1 MVKPRTIE
9 TNEGI
14 QDQLTVEIFD
24 EFARIMRD
32 KGWNNVDSIIKAGI
46 TKGTALEIGPGP
58 GYVGLEW
65 LKRCPEA
72 TLVGCEISGAMIKL
86 AEKNARD
93 YGFEKRATY
102 VTGNCMEMP
111 FPDNSFDA
119 VFSNGSLH
127 EWEEPIKV
135 FNEINRVLKPEGI
148 FCITDMRRD
157 VNPLLKWLIYSLTKP
172 KEIRHGFLTSLNA
185 SYTVAEISELLNQS
199 ELKNTAV
206 SKEFFGL
213 CILGKKAVLP

>member
-1 MVKPRTIE
+1 MVKERIIE

-14 QDQLTVEIFD
+14 QDKLTVEIFD
-24 EFARIMRD
+24 RFARIMRD

-46 TKGTALEIGPGP
+46 VRGKALEIGPGP

-72 TLVGCEISGAMIKL
+72 TLVGCEISGEMIKL
-86 AEKNARD
+86 AEKNAKD
-93 YGFEKRATY
+93 YGFEDRVKY
-102 VTGNCMEMP
+102 VEGNCLAMP
-111 FPDNSFDA
+111 FPDNSFDT

-127 EWEEPIKV
+127 EWEDPVKV

-148 FCITDMRRD
+148 FCLTDMRRD
-157 VNPLLKWLIYSLTKP
+157 VNPLIKWFIYFLTKP
-172 KEIRHGFLTSLNA
+172 KEIRPGFLSSLNA
-185 SYTVAEISELLNQS
+185 SYTADEIRELLGQS
-199 ELKNTAV
+199 DLKNAAV

-213 CILGKKAVLP
+213 CISGKKAVFS